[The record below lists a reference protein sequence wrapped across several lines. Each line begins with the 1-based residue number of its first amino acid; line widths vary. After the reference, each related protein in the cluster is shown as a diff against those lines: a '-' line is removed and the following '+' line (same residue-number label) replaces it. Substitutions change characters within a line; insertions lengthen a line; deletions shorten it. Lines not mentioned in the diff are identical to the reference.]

1 MLKRLFKFVILVLM
15 LIGIF
20 LGISITVNKKM
31 PSRKKKEAENK
42 IVNMVQSRTA
52 ELESFYTYGRAFH
65 IKGKVKNI
73 SKDNFESARLVI
85 TDGLDYE
92 KNYNLECGFEE
103 NDLAFYSSDK
113 INSGIII
120 DELENKEYY
129 VCLRLKLNNSVNPK
143 YYSFKNNSGCEE
155 LSYYTITNDGV
166 NRLAKISF
174 VEKKSSDINSN
185 ILTIKLEDSTIPEDV
200 YDIVI
205 DAGNGGKDPGEVSGA
220 TKEADINL
228 EYSKA
233 LKTSLEEKGY
243 KVKLTRDDENTAN
256 YTYNNMYDENG
267 RISIACKSKAK
278 LMISFQV
285 NNGAKNLSGFE
296 VYAPCKC
303 DMSLAVLLA
312 QKIKEY
318 SSISYSN
325 NGAYK
330 YQDGVYV
337 KNYTAKEI
345 KEAEYAAKRKGYEP
359 YNITEQTPYFYTIR
373 EVGGIATNA
382 YVDGRNKDY
391 SKNEYYRTNQGI
403 ECYQIELG
411 YIKTDLEI
419 IKNEKEK
426 YIRAISEAIDTKVK
440 DLDKD

>member
-1 MLKRLFKFVILVLM
+1 MLKRLFKILILVLM
-15 LIGIF
+15 VIGIYY
-20 LGISITVNKKM
+20 GISITVNKKM
-31 PSRKKKEAENK
+31 PSKRKKEAENK
-42 IVNMVQSRTA
+42 IISMVETRTA
-52 ELESFYTYGRAFH
+52 ELNFFYTYGRAFNVN
-65 IKGKVKNI
+65 GRVKNI
-73 SKDNFESARLVI
+73 SKDNFESAKLVI

-103 NDLAFYSSDK
+103 NDLAFYSSNE

-143 YYSFKNNSGCEE
+143 YYSFINKSEYDD
-155 LSYYTITNDGV
+155 LDYYTITKDGK

-174 VEKKSSDINSN
+174 IEKSIDDKKCNLLS
-185 ILTIKLEDSTIPEDV
+185 IKIEDGNLPEDV

-228 EYSKA
+228 EYAKA
-233 LKTSLEEKGY
+233 LKNDLEEKGY
-243 KVKLTRDDENTAN
+243 KVKLTRDDENTDT
-256 YTYNNMYDENG
+256 YTYNNMYDSNG

-285 NNGAKNLSGFE
+285 NNGAKNLSGLE

-303 DMSLAVLLA
+303 DMSFAVLMA

-318 SSISYSN
+318 TSIAYSN
-325 NGAYK
+325 NGTYK

-359 YNITEQTPYFYTIR
+359 YSITEQTPYFYTIR

-411 YIKTDLEI
+411 YIKTDLDI
-419 IKNEKEK
+419 IKNEKEG
-426 YIRAISEAIDTKVK
+426 YIRAISEAINEKF
-440 DLDKD
+440 

>member
-1 MLKRLFKFVILVLM
+1 MFKRLFKLLILVLM
-15 LIGIF
+15 IIGIYY
-20 LGISITVNKKM
+20 GISITINKKM
-31 PSRKKKEAENK
+31 PSKRKKEADNK
-42 IVNMVQSRTA
+42 IIDMVQTRTA
-52 ELESFYTYGRAFH
+52 ELEFFYTYGRAFN
-65 IKGKVKNI
+65 IRGKVKNI
-73 SKDNFESARLVI
+73 SKDNFENAKLVI

-92 KNYNLECGFEE
+92 KTYNLECGFEE
-103 NDLAFYSSDK
+103 NDLAFYSSNE
-113 INSGIII
+113 INSGIIL

-143 YYSFKNNSGCEE
+143 YYSFNNNSEYNN
-155 LSYYTITNDGV
+155 LDYYTITKDGA

-174 VEKKSSDINSN
+174 IEKKSNDIKCN
-185 ILTIKLEDSTIPEDV
+185 ILTIKIEDSSIPEDV

-228 EYSKA
+228 EYAKLLKA
-233 LKTSLEEKGY
+233 ALEEKGY
-243 KVKLTRDDENTAN
+243 KIKLTRDDENN
-256 YTYNNMYDENG
+256 SSYTYNNMYDENG
-267 RISIACKSKAK
+267 RISIACRSKAK
-278 LMISFQV
+278 YMISFQV

-296 VYAPCKC
+296 IYAPCKC
-303 DMSLAVLLA
+303 EMSLALSMA
-312 QKIKEY
+312 KKIKEY
-318 SSISYSN
+318 SNIPFSN
-325 NGAYK
+325 NSAFK

-337 KNYTAKEI
+337 KNYTVKEI

-359 YNITEQTPYFYTIR
+359 YHITAQTPYFYTIR

-411 YIKTDLEI
+411 YIKTDLDI
-419 IKNEKEK
+419 IKNEKEG
-426 YIRAISEAIDTKVK
+426 YIRAISEAIDLEIR
-440 DLDKD
+440 D

>member
-1 MLKRLFKFVILVLM
+1 MFKRLFKLLILVLM
-15 LIGIF
+15 IIGIYY
-20 LGISITVNKKM
+20 GISITINKKM
-31 PSRKKKEAENK
+31 PNKRKKEADNK
-42 IVNMVQSRTA
+42 IIDMVQTRTA
-52 ELESFYTYGRAFH
+52 ELEFFYTYGRAFN
-65 IKGKVKNI
+65 IRGKVKNI
-73 SKDNFESARLVI
+73 SKDNFENAKLVI

-92 KNYNLECGFEE
+92 KTYNLECGFEE
-103 NDLAFYSSDK
+103 NDLAFYSSNE
-113 INSGIII
+113 INSGIIL

-143 YYSFKNNSGCEE
+143 YYSFNNNSEYNN
-155 LSYYTITNDGV
+155 LDYYTITKDGA

-174 VEKKSSDINSN
+174 IEKKSNDIKCN
-185 ILTIKLEDSTIPEDV
+185 ILTIKIEDSSIPEDV

-228 EYSKA
+228 EYAKLLKA
-233 LKTSLEEKGY
+233 ALEEKGY
-243 KVKLTRDDENTAN
+243 KIKLTRDDENN
-256 YTYNNMYDENG
+256 SSYTYNNMYDENG
-267 RISIACKSKAK
+267 RISIACRSKAK
-278 LMISFQV
+278 YMISFQV

-296 VYAPCKC
+296 IYAPCKC
-303 DMSLAVLLA
+303 EMSLALSMA

-318 SSISYSN
+318 SNISFSN
-325 NGAYK
+325 NSAFK

-337 KNYTAKEI
+337 KNYTVKEI

-359 YNITEQTPYFYTIR
+359 YNITQQTPYFYTIR

-411 YIKTDLEI
+411 YIKTDLDI
-419 IKNEKEK
+419 IKNEKEG
-426 YIRAISEAIDTKVK
+426 YIRAISEAIDLEIR
-440 DLDKD
+440 D

>member
-1 MLKRLFKFVILVLM
+1 MLKKLFKIIVLILM

-20 LGISITVNKKM
+20 YGVSITINKRVPGIKQ
-31 PSRKKKEAENK
+31 KEAESNV
-42 IVNMVQSRTA
+42 INMVQTRTA
-52 ELESFYTYGRAFH
+52 ELSDYYTYGKAFN

-103 NDLAFYSSDK
+103 NDLAFYSSNE
-113 INSGIII
+113 INSGIVI

-143 YYSFKNNSGCEE
+143 YYSFSNNSEYKE
-155 LSYYTITNDGV
+155 LDYYTVSQNGE
-166 NRLAKISF
+166 NRIAKISF
-174 VEKKSSDINSN
+174 QEKNLNN
-185 ILTIKLEDSTIPEDV
+185 IRCNLLTIRLEKAELPEDV

-220 TKEADINL
+220 TNEADINL
-228 EYSKA
+228 EYSKL
-233 LKTSLEEKGY
+233 LKESLENNGY
-243 KVKLTRDDENTAN
+243 KVKLTRDDNNTDT

-267 RISIACKSKAK
+267 RISIACKAKAK

-285 NNGAKNLSGFE
+285 NNGAKNLSGLE
-296 VYAPCKC
+296 IYAPCKC
-303 DMSLAVLLA
+303 NMNFAVKMA

-318 SSISYSN
+318 TNIQYSN
-325 NGAYK
+325 NSAFK
-330 YQDGVYV
+330 YQEGVYI
-337 KNYTAKEI
+337 KNYTSKEI
-345 KEAEYAAKRKGYEP
+345 REAEAAAKRKGYEP
-359 YNITEQTPYFYTIR
+359 YNITEQTPYYYTIR
-373 EVGGIATNA
+373 EVGGLATNA

-391 SKNEYYRTNQGI
+391 SKNEYYKSNQGL

-411 YIKTDLEI
+411 YIKTDLDI
-419 IKNEKEK
+419 IKGEKEG
-426 YIRAISEAIDTKVK
+426 YIRGITEAIINNY
-440 DLDKD
+440 